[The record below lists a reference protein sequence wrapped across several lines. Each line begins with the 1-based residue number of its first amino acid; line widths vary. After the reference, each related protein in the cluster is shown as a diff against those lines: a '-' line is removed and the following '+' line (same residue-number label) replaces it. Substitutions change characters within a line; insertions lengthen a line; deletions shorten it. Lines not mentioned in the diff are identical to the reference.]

1 MVTGEEIMTWK
12 PIIAGVDMSPEGARA
27 AVVAS
32 RLAETAGTRCFLAH
46 AVHDTWAEASLA
58 PVPVALAAINQIV
71 LETAE
76 AEVRRALHDK
86 VPADVL
92 DTLEVRF
99 GPTGLALNDVID
111 ARDAELL
118 VLGGK
123 HHSHIGRW
131 LGGSTAH
138 HMVRTA
144 EVPILVTGPA
154 DAGFRRV
161 LAAVDLSSAA
171 RPTLAA
177 AERMAD
183 LFDAKLRVLHVVEPM
198 PIAPGLPGTLTDQEL
213 MALSENELEES
224 VWPLIGRADA
234 EHLVRRG
241 HPAETIAQAAAEWAA
256 DLIVVGTHGRG
267 WVDRVLIGSVTERLL
282 NRLPTA
288 MLVVPVSA
296 PTSRRPARRAA
307 ATPSRRP
314 VRARR

>member
-1 MVTGEEIMTWK
+1 MTWK
-12 PIIAGVDMSPEGARA
+12 PIVAGVDMSPEGARA
-27 AVVAS
+27 AIVAA
-32 RLAETAGTRCFLAH
+32 RLAETARTSCYLVH
-46 AVHDTWAEASLA
+46 AVRDTWAEAALA
-58 PVPVALAAINQIV
+58 PIPADLAEFNQVVLDTAQAEITGAL
-71 LETAE
+71 
-76 AEVRRALHDK
+76 RDK
-86 VPADVL
+86 VPPKVL
-92 DTLEVRF
+92 DGLEVRF
-99 GPTGLALNDVID
+99 GAPGAVLNDVID

-154 DAGFRRV
+154 DTRIRRV
-161 LAAVDLSSAA
+161 LAAVDLSVAA
-171 RPTLAA
+171 RPTLGA
-177 AERMAD
+177 AERMAE

-198 PIAPGLPGTLTDQEL
+198 PFSPELPGWVTVNEL
-213 MALSENELEES
+213 VALAEAELEES

-234 EHLVRRG
+234 EHVVRRG
-241 HPAETIAQAAAEWAA
+241 HPAETIAQAAAEWSA

-282 NRLPTA
+282 NRLPAA

-296 PTSRRPARRAA
+296 PTSRRPVRRAA
-307 ATPSRRP
+307 AKARRRP
-314 VRARR
+314 AARR